1 MALVTRLSVLL
12 DEPRSNLDT
21 ITRAPQNAGQRC
33 PTRMRRARARC
44 GTGEYDVETCPAF
57 WLSPSI

>member
-1 MALVTRLSVLL
+1 MALVTRPSVLL

-33 PTRMRRARARC
+33 PTHA
-44 GTGEYDVETCPAF
+44 E
-57 WLSPSI
+57 SPGKVRHR